1 MYGERKLAWTEV
13 VDLLKSISEEE
24 ERNCERAIVDEGP
37 FKIRQQY
44 SSKLHVPFSTYIGK
58 SHAKKEKINRR
69 VHEISMEA
77 FLQLEEGSIN
87 NAKAKNKNLTKC
99 AYKNMPKSVGGKPGE
114 ADRKRKR
121 NPQSERST
129 SKYTERVPTPPK
141 PTLNTN
147 TFKVKWLKNSRV
159 YRCYGCRQN
168 IRPKPQKGETE
179 IVPPPPWDF
188 VLARL
193 EPRLISNGAGELKMS
208 IEPEPVHYHPKLSCI
223 RNAHDKKYYP
233 SVEVTD
239 ADKEV
244 MDDIQLRHLRS
255 EFGL

>member
-1 MYGERKLAWTEV
+1 M
-13 VDLLKSISEEE
+13 LKSISEEE

-179 IVPPPPWDF
+179 VVPPPPWDF

-193 EPRLISNGAGELKMS
+193 EFRLIPNGAGELKMS
-208 IEPEPVHYHPKLSCI
+208 IKPEPVHYHPKLSCI
-223 RNAHDKKYYP
+223 RKSNGKKYY
-233 SVEVTD
+233 SSAD

-244 MDDIQLRHLRS
+244 MDDVHLRHLRS